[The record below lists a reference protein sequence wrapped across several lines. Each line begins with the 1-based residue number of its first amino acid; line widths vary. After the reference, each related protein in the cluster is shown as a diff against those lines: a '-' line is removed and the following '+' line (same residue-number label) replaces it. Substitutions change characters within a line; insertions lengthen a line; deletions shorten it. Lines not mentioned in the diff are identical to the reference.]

1 MKRVLLVAENAS
13 TKLGGEAILPYHYMR
28 LLRALGY
35 DAHLIAH
42 ERCRADLQ
50 ELFPDDLNRLHFVR
64 DTELQKLLFR
74 LSRFVP
80 RRVGEATFGLATTL
94 LTEMAQR
101 SILRP
106 LVVEGTVIHQPIPV
120 GPRFPSLLFGLGA
133 PVLMGPLNGGMEYPP
148 AFRGTE
154 SVATRTFVIVAR
166 KLSDAFNAL
175 LPGKRRAAMIMVAN
189 ERTRLALPSGLQG
202 QVRELVEN
210 GVDMAIWD
218 AAREPSSKESR
229 SNRFVFIGRL
239 VDWKALDL
247 VIDAVRQVP
256 EAVLDIIGDGAM
268 RPHWQALAAS
278 TGVGD
283 RVNFLGWQTQSECA
297 RHLSGCTALVLPSLY
312 ECGGAVVLEAMAMAR
327 PVIATAWGGPLDYLT
342 DDCGILI
349 PPTSRPA
356 LVNGF
361 AEAMQRLISF
371 PGLRDEMGRVGRERL
386 LGKFDWNQK
395 IQSMLGFYESVL
407 TVPPAHPAHVHSEV
421 HESAKVMVP

>member
-1 MKRVLLVAENAS
+1 MKRVLLVTENAS

-28 LLRALGY
+28 LLRRLGY
-35 DAHLIAH
+35 DAHLISH

-50 ELFPDDLNRLHFVR
+50 ELFPDDLDRLHFVR
-64 DTELQKLLFR
+64 DTEMQKLLFR

-94 LTEMAQR
+94 LTEMAQK
-101 SILRP
+101 SILRS
-106 LVVEGTVIHQPIPV
+106 LVVDGTVIHQPIPV

-154 SVATRTFVIVAR
+154 SIATRTFVIVAR

-189 ERTRLALPSGLQG
+189 ERTRLALPSGLRG

-218 AAREPSSKESR
+218 AARKPLVDRSR
-229 SNRFVFIGRL
+229 KNRFVFIGRL

-247 VIDAVRQVP
+247 VIEALQQVP
-256 EAVLDIIGDGAM
+256 GAVLDIVGDGAM
-268 RPHWQALAAS
+268 RQRWQELAVS
-278 TGVGD
+278 TGVAD
-283 RVNFLGWQTQSECA
+283 RVNFFGWQSQAECA
-297 RHLSGCTALVLPSLY
+297 QHLSGCTALVLPSLY

-342 DDCGILI
+342 DECGILI
-349 PPTSRPA
+349 APTSRPV

-361 AEAMQRLISF
+361 AEAMQRLICS
-371 PGLRDEMGRVGRERL
+371 PGLGDEMGRVGRERL

-395 IQSMLGFYESVL
+395 IRCMLGFYEAVL
-407 TVPPAHPAHVHSEV
+407 TPPAHPAPMHTEV
-421 HESAKVMVP
+421 HESAKVMAP